1 LTKDSAKSL
10 LEERL
15 AYWGNPN
22 LKLGKIVDK
31 DTYFEGEIVT
41 KKDNSLVQKVQIDK
55 NTGETRSVN

>member
-1 LTKDSAKSL
+1 L